1 MITGFF
7 SFMDFYNLRPVLYP
21 DPRGAMEEILKIL
34 LVDDEP
40 EAREL
45 LKYMLL
51 EKKGISIVGD
61 AGNVDEA
68 LKLMQIEHPHLV
80 LLDIQMPEKDGFNF
94 IEQVQRSAEK
104 PGIIFVTAYEHY
116 AIQAIRNSVFDYI
129 LKPVHQEELE
139 SAIERFR
146 NSGRKVMER
155 DLQRLVKALQGDGQ
169 TRIKLNTR
177 SGYILIDPSEVVYC
191 QADGNYTHIQLTR
204 GNCEITTQNL
214 GTVEEIFDGNSF
226 FRASRSYLLNLKY
239 LSRVDRKS
247 CSCVLEYPGKSCSI
261 KIPAQKIRLLEAT
274 FSR

>member
-1 MITGFF
+1 MKE
-7 SFMDFYNLRPVLYP
+7 L
-21 DPRGAMEEILKIL
+21 LKIL

-51 EKKGISIVGD
+51 GNKGVRVIGV

-68 LKLMQIEHPHLV
+68 LELMQSERPNLV
-80 LLDIQMPEKDGFNF
+80 LLDIQMPEKDGFHF
-94 IEQVQRSAEK
+94 IEQVHKSGDN

-129 LKPVHQEELE
+129 LKPVHQEELDG
-139 SAIERFR
+139 AIERFQEA
-146 NSGRKVMER
+146 GRRVQEQ
-155 DLQRLVKALQGDGQ
+155 DLQKLVEALRGNGPN
-169 TRIKLNTR
+169 RIKLNTR
-177 SGYILIDPSEVVYC
+177 SGYVLIDPSEVVYC

-214 GTVEEIFDGNSF
+214 GAIEEILEGSSF
-226 FRASRSYLLNLKY
+226 FRASRSYLLNLNY
-239 LSRVDRKS
+239 ISRVDRKS
-247 CSCVLEYPGKSCSI
+247 CSCMLEYPGKSCSI
-261 KIPAQKIRLLEAT
+261 KIPAQKIRMLESA